1 MEFKLYNSYTRKKET
16 FIPINP
22 KRVTMYACGPTVYGP
37 GHIGNG
43 RSAIVFDCLNR
54 VLRFNY
60 NDLIYARN
68 ITDIDDKIINVSNDE
83 GVDPSVIAKR
93 YTEQYHLDFKKLH
106 ILPPDIEPLA
116 TDHIIQMIEFIK
128 NLLERGNAYL
138 SESHILFDVEKF
150 SNYGSLS
157 GRKIEEMIPGARI
170 EVASYKKNPSDF
182 VLWKPSLENEVG
194 WESPWG
200 KGRPGWHLECSAM
213 IKEHLGE
220 TIDIHGGGEDLKFPH
235 HENEIAQS
243 VCCNGSKPLANYW
256 IHNGL
261 LRTDKA
267 KMSKSLGNF
276 VLIKDLLK
284 EYDGE
289 VIRLAILS
297 SHYRQ
302 PLIWNNDLLDQS
314 KKTLDKLYS
323 SLSEYDKGLSIDEC
337 IPDEEVMGA
346 LNDDL
351 NTPKALAR
359 IFSLS
364 KLIAKSE
371 NKTEIVKSLIGSA
384 NLIGLLNFRSNHE
397 KFKKRPSGNSND
409 IKSLLSERKI
419 ARDIKDYEESD
430 RIRDKLIELGVEI
443 NDN

>member
-16 FIPINP
+16 FTPINP

-68 ITDIDDKIINVSNDE
+68 ITDIDDKIINASNDE

-138 SESHILFDVEKF
+138 SESHILFDIEKF

-256 IHNGL
+256 IHHGL

-302 PLIWNNDLLDQS
+302 PLIWSNDLLDQS

-323 SLSEYDKGLSIDEC
+323 SLSEYDKELSIDEC
-337 IPDEEVMGA
+337 IPDEEVIGA

-409 IKSLLSERKI
+409 IKNLLSERKI